1 VIYLKGEGDNEEN
14 FEPDSVQLM
23 VDLSLL
29 RDLDNPEFSEKPSIR
44 DLQQW
49 SASDYYLDVAELD
62 PKTHSIDEYK
72 AIYDKTKEDYSP
84 AVYARVK
91 ESPGTG
97 YTVLQYWL
105 FYYLN
110 DWRNIHEGD
119 WELVQLHFPGQTIK
133 ELLASG
139 QPPVFAAYSQHQAG
153 QRMSWNDM
161 RNQGLVSGT
170 HPIVHVAR
178 GSHANYFT
186 PGQFWSGLDFD
197 DTGLSSW
204 QIIGP
209 EQLNIVLLTGTT
221 EAGLE
226 WLGFQGY
233 WGEYLDFFVSVLG
246 LKFGQR
252 GPSGPQWGENGAIS
266 QKWEHP
272 GQWADGLPEY
282 PKPFWTAFFKLP
294 GDWDKLAIFS
304 LFSPATIHVYDPL
317 GHHVGINEKGDMEKQ
332 LPDAVYIAPEGTQY
346 QTIIIPNADVSREYT
361 VLVNG
366 TGKGT
371 AEIKSQVPDAAIEVK
386 RYLEYRNV
394 PILPTTV
401 ARVKIEPAVTLRTAA
416 PDIGNVRDTVTRLEM
431 DTDGDGVF
439 EMETTPGRFIRL
451 EKVSV
456 SPPESELPPVPGQEP
471 EPAPPPPTRETGI
484 VRIVDI
490 GYYGQVPRL
499 ESDEFVE
506 IANLGNSPQDITGWV
521 LTDITDSYPAFTFPK
536 YVLEPGAAIRVYTD
550 EIHPEWG
557 GFSFDYGKPI
567 WDNETPDTAALLDA
581 QGVEVSR
588 KSY

>member
-1 VIYLKGEGDNEEN
+1 
-14 FEPDSVQLM
+14 M
-23 VDLSLL
+23 VDLALL
-29 RDLDNPEFSEKPSIR
+29 RDLDNPEFSEKASIR

-72 AIYDKTKEDYSP
+72 VTYDKAKEDYP
-84 AVYARVK
+84 PVVYARVK
-91 ESPGTG
+91 EAPGSG

-110 DWRNIHEGD
+110 DWRNVHEGD
-119 WELVQLHFPGQTIK
+119 WELVQLHFPGQTVK
-133 ELLASG
+133 ELLENG
-139 QPPVFAAYSQHQAG
+139 EPPVFAAYSQHQAG

-161 RNQGLVSGT
+161 KNKGLVSGT

-204 QIIGP
+204 RIISP
-209 EQLNIVLLTGTT
+209 EQLNVVLLTGTT
-221 EAGLE
+221 EEGFE

-272 GQWADGLPEY
+272 GQWADRLPEY

-294 GDWDKLAIFS
+294 GDWDKLAFFS
-304 LFSPATIHVYDPL
+304 LFSPATIHVYDSL
-317 GHHVGINEKGDMEKQ
+317 GRHVGVNEKGELEKQ
-332 LPDAVYIAPEGTQY
+332 LPDAVYITPEGTQY
-346 QTIIIPNADVSREYT
+346 QTIIIPGADVSREYT
-361 VLVNG
+361 VVVSG

-371 AEIKSQVPDAAIEVK
+371 AEIKTQVPDAARKVK

-401 ARVKIEPAVTLRTAA
+401 ARIKIAPDIPLPPAA
-416 PDIGNVRDTVTRLEM
+416 PGIGNVRDTVTRLEL
-431 DTDGDGVF
+431 DTDGDNRF
-439 EMETTPGRFIRL
+439 EI
-451 EKVSV
+451 
-456 SPPESELPPVPGQEP
+456 ESVPGQFIPREKLLPPPDEKLTTAPEP
-471 EPAPPPPTRETGI
+471 EPTPPPPTRETGLVQI
-484 VRIVDI
+484 INI
-490 GYYGQVPRL
+490 FYYGQVPRL

-506 IANLGNSPQDITGWV
+506 IVNFSDKPQELTGWV
-521 LTDITDSYPAFTFPK
+521 LKDITDGYPSFTFPQ
-536 YVLEPGAAIRVYTD
+536 YILEPNAVIRVYTG

-567 WDNETPDTAALLDA
+567 WNNDTPDTAALYDA
-581 QGVEVSR
+581 QGQEIWR
-588 KSY
+588 QSYQLSK